1 MLSAP
6 DAATLYAM
14 TTLSHRFR
22 AATERFDAANAA
34 DPNRETDAAG
44 VERPRE
50 LLYAQRMSEMLERFA
65 PEASE
70 AVRLAVRCQHIRRWE
85 IPRDSYPRT
94 PEGYKAWRTQL
105 MDFHA
110 DTAATIL
117 REAGYEDEA
126 IARVRSLLRKE
137 RLKRDPETQL
147 LEDVIGLVFLEHYL
161 TGFVAG
167 HPEYDEA
174 KFADIL
180 RKTWLKMS
188 TRGREAVLT
197 VAQIPAEL
205 RPAVERAVA
214 QPPSR

>member
-1 MLSAP
+1 MISE
-6 DAATLYAM
+6 
-14 TTLSHRFR
+14 RFR
-22 AATERFDAANAA
+22 AAIERFDAANAA
-34 DPNRETDAAG
+34 DPNREPDPAG
-44 VERPRE
+44 VEQPRE
-50 LLYAQRMSEMLERFA
+50 LLYARRMSEMLERFA

-85 IPRDSYPRT
+85 IPRDAYPRT
-94 PEGYKAWRTQL
+94 PEGYKAWRTRL

-110 DTAATIL
+110 DTAAAIL
-117 REAGYEDEA
+117 REAGYEEEP

-147 LEDVIGLVFLEHYL
+147 LEDVVALVFLEHYL
-161 TGFVAG
+161 AGFVAG

-180 RKTWLKMS
+180 RKAWLKMS
-188 TRGREAVLT
+188 PRGREAALA
-197 VAQIPAEL
+197 VARIPDAL

-214 QPPSR
+214 RAPLG

>member
-1 MLSAP
+1 MLCAFE
-6 DAATLYAM
+6 AM

-22 AATERFDAANAA
+22 IATERFDAANAA
-34 DPNRETDAAG
+34 DPHREPDAAG
-44 VERPRE
+44 VEQPRE
-50 LLYAQRMSEMLERFA
+50 LLYARRMNRMLERFA

-70 AVRLAVRCQHIRRWE
+70 VVRLAVRCQHIRRWE

-94 PEGYKAWRTQL
+94 PEGYKAWRTRL

-110 DTAATIL
+110 EAAAAIL

-147 LEDVIGLVFLEHYL
+147 LEDVIGLVFLEYYL
-161 TGFVAG
+161 ADFVAE
-167 HPEYDEA
+167 HPEFDEA

-188 TRGREAVLT
+188 PRGREGALT
-197 VAQIPAEL
+197 VARIPEEL

-214 QPPSR
+214 P

>member
-1 MLSAP
+1 LPP
-6 DAATLYAM
+6 D
-14 TTLSHRFR
+14 RFR
-22 AATERFDAANAA
+22 GAIERFDAANAA
-34 DPNRETDAAG
+34 DPNREADATG
-44 VERPRE
+44 VAQPRE

-65 PEASE
+65 PEAPE
-70 AVRLAVRCQHIRRWE
+70 VVRLAARCQHIRRWE

-94 PEGYKAWRTQL
+94 PEGYKAWRTRL

-110 DTAATIL
+110 DTAAAIL
-117 REAGYEDEA
+117 REGGYGEET

-137 RLKRDPETQL
+137 RLRRDPEAQL
-147 LEDVIGLVFLEHYL
+147 LEDVVGLVFLEHYL
-161 TGFVAG
+161 AGFVAG

-188 TRGREAVLT
+188 PRGREAAL
-197 VAQIPAEL
+197 AIARIPAAL

-214 QPPSR
+214 EPPPA

>member
-1 MLSAP
+1 MSAP
-6 DAATLYAM
+6 SDRFFAAI
-14 TTLSHRFR
+14 
-22 AATERFDAANAA
+22 ERFDAANAG
-34 DPNRETDAAG
+34 DPNREPDLAG
-44 VERPRE
+44 VEQPRE
-50 LLYAQRMSEMLERFA
+50 LLYARRMSEMLERFA
-65 PEASE
+65 PEAAE

-94 PEGYKAWRTQL
+94 PEGYKAWRTRL

-110 DTAATIL
+110 EAAATIL
-117 REAGYEDEA
+117 REAGYEEA
-126 IARVRSLLRKE
+126 TIARVRSLLRKE

-161 TGFVAG
+161 AGFVAD

-188 TRGREAVLT
+188 PRGRAAALT
-197 VAQIPAEL
+197 IAQIPAAL

-214 QPPSR
+214 RPLPP

>member
-1 MLSAP
+1 MISE
-6 DAATLYAM
+6 
-14 TTLSHRFR
+14 RFR
-22 AATERFDAANAA
+22 AAIERFDAANAP
-34 DPNRETDAAG
+34 DPNREPDPAG
-44 VERPRE
+44 VEQPRE
-50 LLYAQRMSEMLERFA
+50 LLYARRMSEMLERFA

-85 IPRDSYPRT
+85 IPRDAYPRT
-94 PEGYKAWRTQL
+94 PEGYKAWRTRL

-110 DTAATIL
+110 DTAAAIL
-117 REAGYEDEA
+117 REAGYEEEP

-147 LEDVIGLVFLEHYL
+147 LEDVVALVFLEHYL
-161 TGFVAG
+161 AGFVAG

-188 TRGREAVLT
+188 PRGREAALA
-197 VAQIPAEL
+197 VARIPDAL

-214 QPPSR
+214 RATLG

>member
-1 MLSAP
+1 MISE
-6 DAATLYAM
+6 
-14 TTLSHRFR
+14 RFR
-22 AATERFDAANAA
+22 AAIERFDAANAA
-34 DPNRETDAAG
+34 DPNREPDPAG
-44 VERPRE
+44 VEQPRE
-50 LLYAQRMSEMLERFA
+50 LLYARRMSEMLERFA

-85 IPRDSYPRT
+85 IPRDAYPRT
-94 PEGYKAWRTQL
+94 PEGYKAWRTRL

-110 DTAATIL
+110 DTAAAIL
-117 REAGYEDEA
+117 REAGYEEEP

-147 LEDVIGLVFLEHYL
+147 LEDVVALVFLEHYL
-161 TGFVAG
+161 AGFVAG

-188 TRGREAVLT
+188 PRGREAALA
-197 VAQIPAEL
+197 VARIPDAL

-214 QPPSR
+214 RAPLG

>member
-1 MLSAP
+1 MISE
-6 DAATLYAM
+6 
-14 TTLSHRFR
+14 RFR
-22 AATERFDAANAA
+22 AAIERFDAANAA
-34 DPNRETDAAG
+34 DPNREPDPAG
-44 VERPRE
+44 VEQPRE
-50 LLYAQRMSEMLERFA
+50 LLYARRMSEMLERFA

-70 AVRLAVRCQHIRRWE
+70 AVRLAVRCQHIGRWE
-85 IPRDSYPRT
+85 IPRDAYPRT
-94 PEGYKAWRTQL
+94 PEGYKAWRTRL

-110 DTAATIL
+110 DTAAAIL
-117 REAGYEDEA
+117 REAGYEEEP

-147 LEDVIGLVFLEHYL
+147 LEDVVALVFLEHYL
-161 TGFVAG
+161 AGFVAG

-188 TRGREAVLT
+188 PRGREAALA
-197 VAQIPAEL
+197 VARIPDAL

-214 QPPSR
+214 RAPLG